1 MNDNIAKINNL
12 RNVKHSELAP
22 LVRKVAVVLS
32 SPRSGSSFIKAVLDS
47 HPQVAS
53 LNGEIEPFLILT
65 RNGFGFNSDS
75 DALENIAHQTEL
87 ADNIFDDLSID
98 ADSPLPASVLKQKWQ
113 KRFLLQYPAVFATDE
128 GFKSLCRSLDEVLPD
143 GALIHS
149 RGMELQAAIL
159 TKVFEDTPWRI
170 HFYDGYL
177 KLSHGRYFD
186 EVVKIEEPP
195 FVVPRENRRPFDAED
210 AKTKTILFKTP
221 PDVFRMGMYE
231 ALFPNAEIQYIHLTR
246 GFAQVVNGLMDGW
259 LSPNGFFSHNMK
271 QKGEPLNIRGYS
283 DILEFGKDWWK
294 FDLPPN
300 WREFKNAHLED
311 VCFNQ
316 WASAHQTILTSK
328 KHMLRISFEEFLVD
342 PSTVALKVTQ
352 YLGLEDIQLQSK
364 LPIVMATEAP
374 KKKRWEKRK
383 DLLLKMADR
392 REVRDLMT
400 ALNYEMNPDIWI

>member
-1 MNDNIAKINNL
+1 MNDIIEKINNL
-12 RNVKHSELAP
+12 RDVKHSELAP

-75 DALENIAHQTEL
+75 DAIESIANKTQL
-87 ADNIFDDLSID
+87 ADNILDDLSVNSD
-98 ADSPLPASVLKQKWQ
+98 APLQAFLLKKKWQ
-113 KRFLLQYPAVFATDE
+113 KRLLLQYPAVFATDK
-128 GFKSLCRSLDEVLPD
+128 GFTNLCRSLDEVLPE
-143 GALIHS
+143 GGLIHT
-149 RGMELQAAIL
+149 RGMELQRAIL
-159 TKVFEDTPWRI
+159 AKVFEDAPWRM

-177 KLSHGRYFD
+177 KSSHGRYFD

-195 FVVPRENRRPFDAED
+195 FVVPRENRRPFNAED
-210 AKTKTILFKTP
+210 ADTKTLLFKTP

-231 ALFPNAEIQYIHLTR
+231 AIFPNAKIQYIHLTR

-271 QKGEPLNIRGYS
+271 QRDEQLNIRGYS

-294 FDLPPN
+294 FDLAPN
-300 WREFKNAHLED
+300 WREFKNANLED
-311 VCFNQ
+311 VCLYQ
-316 WASAHQTILTSK
+316 WASAHQTILACK
-328 KHMLRISFEEFLVD
+328 KHLLRISLEEFLVD
-342 PSTVALKVTQ
+342 PPAIAQKVTQ
-352 YLGLEDIQLQSK
+352 YLGLEDIQLQSS
-364 LPIVMATEAP
+364 LPIVMATEQP

-383 DLLLKMADR
+383 DLLLKMGER
-392 REVRDLMT
+392 QEVKELMT
-400 ALNYEMNPDIWI
+400 ELNYEMNPDTWI